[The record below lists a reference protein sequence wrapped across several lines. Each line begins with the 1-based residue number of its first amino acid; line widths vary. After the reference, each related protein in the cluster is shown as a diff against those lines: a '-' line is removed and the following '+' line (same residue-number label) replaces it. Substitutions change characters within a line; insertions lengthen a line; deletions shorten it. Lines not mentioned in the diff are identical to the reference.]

1 MPSHPTKPL
10 AIGLALSFVV
20 GLPALAGHQAAVAAA
35 APAAATSP
43 LGPRLVLDGVYGK
56 RTIAVVKV
64 YQAAHLI
71 AVDGVAGAETLKS
84 LGLPTKRPLR
94 PGYKGADVR
103 ALQDALNKH
112 DHIWITGTKPMA
124 QPTPKPTPKPKPT
137 PMWTPAPTPVPTPV
151 PTQEP
156 TPAPWTPAPTVE
168 PTPEPV
174 VEAPWRPAVQLW
186 GGNWMMAK
194 TAGQYDF
201 DYTFTKPQWFGGAAL
216 WAGDW
221 GVAGEYTSLPQLYVG
236 TTQVLAGGP
245 MYDGQL
251 KWRCGHGW
259 NMAGLGYRN
268 LQGTHLG
275 TLSYGIHVPLGTDLL
290 KLRVAAL
297 GASNFG
303 AGWMADGRAG
313 LTLGLGP
320 VGLEAGYRALGF
332 QNILGAATAV
342 WTHAPYAG
350 LGLQF

>member
-10 AIGLALSFVV
+10 AIGLALSLVV
-20 GLPALAGHQAAVAAA
+20 GLPAFADHHGGTVAAA
-35 APAAATSP
+35 AKPA
-43 LGPRLVLDGVYGK
+43 GRLVLDGSYGK
-56 RTIAVVKV
+56 STIEVVKK
-64 YQAAHLI
+64 YQAAHEI
-71 AVDGVAGAETLKS
+71 KVDGIAGAETLKS

-94 PGYKGADVR
+94 PGYKGADVK

-112 DHIWITGTKPMA
+112 DHIWGAAKPA
-124 QPTPKPTPKPKPT
+124 PKPTAKPKPKPT
-137 PMWTPAPTPVPTPV
+137 PTPKPMWTPAPTPEPTAA
-151 PTQEP
+151 PTMEP

-168 PTPEPV
+168 PTPEPA
-174 VEAPWRPAVQLW
+174 VEAPWRPTVQLW

-221 GVAGEYTSLPQLYVG
+221 GLAGEYTSLPQLYVG

-259 NMAGLGYRN
+259 NAFGLGYRN

-275 TLSYGIHVPLGTDLL
+275 TLSYGIHVPLGTDVL

-320 VGLEAGYRALGF
+320 VGVEAGYRALGF
-332 QNILGAATAV
+332 QNILGASTAV
-342 WTHAPYAG
+342 WTHAPYAA